1 MKNPMKSSVDCS
13 DVPVDNYIGTS
24 SEHSTGAACADVP
37 MMRSKAPMC
46 VRARVCARE
55 IIGTIGTSA
64 HPNVYAGFNVPIT
77 IKHRNIIGTTNE
89 SAYA

>member
-1 MKNPMKSSVDCS
+1 MKSSVDCS

-46 VRARVCARE
+46 ACVRVCARE

-64 HPNVYAGFNVPIT
+64 QPNIHAGSHVPIT
-77 IKHRNIIGTTNE
+77 IKHRNIIGTTLKGI
-89 SAYA
+89 YA